1 MMAMLK
7 RLFVLA
13 VLWCACT
20 SLVVGEHPL
29 DLSDTF
35 WGESADIDDD
45 DSFVDAISFLLED
58 NEEGVQ
64 DGEEMEGILISSIPN
79 PIKTY
84 QVNRLKSQGKKT
96 LQANEAAYKKELD
109 EINRRH
115 DARANPN
122 DNPIKKAYNDDFR
135 KNDVSAATR
144 KFDEKQWS
152 DRKNINDK
160 IKAKSTD
167 PTRDK
172 IPKIQPLDKESFDKV
187 LPVMKHNRE
196 SAKAMKAGK
205 SAAAE
210 DV

>member
-1 MMAMLK
+1 M
-7 RLFVLA
+7 
-13 VLWCACT
+13 
-20 SLVVGEHPL
+20 
-29 DLSDTF
+29 
-35 WGESADIDDD
+35 
-45 DSFVDAISFLLED
+45 
-58 NEEGVQ
+58 
-64 DGEEMEGILISSIPN
+64 
-79 PIKTY
+79 
-84 QVNRLKSQGKKT
+84 NRLKSQGKKT

-144 KFDEKQWS
+144 KFDGCLPRSFLSHHFLQLADPCLSAEKQWS

-196 SAKAMKAGK
+196 SAKAMKVPIEPLGCVFILAPQ
-205 SAAAE
+205 
-210 DV
+210 